1 MGYKGEKKGEGR
13 KREKGERRRKTRDMQ
28 RWRCSREKKREGI
41 MREKGEKE
49 TGEKRRVKGYV
60 EGTRRVKGE

>member
-1 MGYKGEKKGEGR
+1 MTKDRIMGCKGEKKGEGR
-13 KREKGERRRKTRDMQ
+13 KREKGERRRKTRDR

-49 TGEKRRVKGYV
+49 TGEKR
-60 EGTRRVKGE
+60 